1 MKRLKAT
8 ESKSKNVKA
17 FILGTVGNRGA
28 LIECLQATRQAQFV
42 KEAYLIFGT
51 ADLIAKIEVKTIE
64 QINTVLDTLY
74 QNGVVDTNTLI
85 VNEAGLNYER
95 TLTAPKRK
103 CAYTFIKIRRPAA
116 PRLWDRFLQRIEH
129 VLEAYEIFGIY
140 DVIVGV
146 SEDAKSDYFNS
157 FFRKLWLLTEI
168 NMNSTTTMF
177 TVDV

>member
-1 MKRLKAT
+1 
-8 ESKSKNVKA
+8 
-17 FILGTVGNRGA
+17 
-28 LIECLQATRQAQFV
+28 
-42 KEAYLIFGT
+42 
-51 ADLIAKIEVKTIE
+51 
-64 QINTVLDTLY
+64 
-74 QNGVVDTNTLI
+74 
-85 VNEAGLNYER
+85 
-95 TLTAPKRK
+95 
-103 CAYTFIKIRRPAA
+103 AA